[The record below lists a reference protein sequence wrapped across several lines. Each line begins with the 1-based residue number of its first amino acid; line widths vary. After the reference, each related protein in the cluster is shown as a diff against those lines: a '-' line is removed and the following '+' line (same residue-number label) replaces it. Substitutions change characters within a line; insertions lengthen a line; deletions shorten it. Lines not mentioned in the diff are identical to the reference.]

1 LPTSQRAIALR
12 ARWAL
17 PWIFFL
23 MGLTSMAWV
32 PRIPEIKSSLGLSDG
47 EFGVVLVSSSI
58 GAIIGAQLA
67 GRLIQRFG
75 SRNLMRF
82 AQAALPLGVLLIG
95 LAPNV
100 YALALGLFFMG
111 LGSAAMDIPGNAQ
124 AVVIERLIGKKF
136 LASLH
141 GAWSIGTF
149 AAALIGGAVATF
161 APPAVNLG
169 VLAAIGMIIFIP
181 LTERMLDATRD
192 EHMGDEGKDERRIP
206 WFKSKVNLLWVFAFG
221 SLGALVAEGASAD
234 WSGILLAEHMNI
246 ELGLTASAFA
256 SFSLSMI
263 ISRFTADALMD
274 HFGAARVVFYG
285 GVVGGAIWSASI
297 LLAVPLSQ
305 TASQTDNLLALVLIN
320 IGFFSAGAG
329 IGPMFPAFIVGA
341 AKVPGIPASLGIAR
355 ISVISIAGYF
365 LGPTVTGLISELTN
379 LPTAFM
385 YPGIAL
391 IVAGLAGR
399 GLRAKYRKTK

>member
-1 LPTSQRAIALR
+1 MPASERVLALR

-47 EFGVVLVSSSI
+47 EFGLVLVSSSV
-58 GAIIGAQLA
+58 GAVIGAQLA
-67 GRLIQRFG
+67 GRLIQLIG
-75 SRNLMRF
+75 SRNLMRL
-82 AQAALPLGVLLIG
+82 AQATLPLGVLLMG
-95 LAPNV
+95 LSPNV
-100 YALALGLFFMG
+100 FVLALGLFFMG
-111 LGSAAMDIPGNAQ
+111 LGSASMDIPGNAQ
-124 AVVIERLIGKKF
+124 AVVIEKLIGRKF

-161 APPAVNLG
+161 VSPAVNLA
-169 VLAAIGMIIFIP
+169 VLAGIGLIIFIP

-192 EHMGDEGKDERRIP
+192 EHLGDEGKDEKRIA
-206 WFKSKVNLLWVFAFG
+206 WFRSKVNLLWVFAFG

-263 ISRFTADALMD
+263 ISRFTADALMER
-274 HFGAARVVFYG
+274 FGAARVVFYG
-285 GVVGGAIWSASI
+285 GVFGGAIWSASI
-297 LLAVPLSQ
+297 LIAVPMSQ
-305 TASQTDNLLALVLIN
+305 TTNQSSNLLALILIN
-320 IGFFSAGAG
+320 IGFFAAGAG

-365 LGPTVTGLISELTN
+365 LGPTITGFISELTS

-391 IVAGLAGR
+391 IVAGIAGR
-399 GLRAKYRKTK
+399 GLRTK

>member
-1 LPTSQRAIALR
+1 LPTSQRQLALR

-47 EFGVVLVSSSI
+47 EFGVVLVSSSV

-82 AQAALPLGVLLIG
+82 AQTTLPLGVLMMG

-100 YALALGLFFMG
+100 YVLALGLFFMG

-149 AAALIGGAVATF
+149 VAALVGGAVATF
-161 APPAVNLG
+161 VSPAINLG
-169 VLAAIGMIIFIP
+169 VLAAIGMVIFIP

-234 WSGILLAEHMNI
+234 WSGILLAEHMSI

-274 HFGAARVVFYG
+274 RFGAARVVFYG
-285 GVVGGAIWSASI
+285 GVVGGAIWTASI
-297 LLAVPLSQ
+297 LIAVPMSQ
-305 TASQTDNLLALVLIN
+305 TNNLAALVIIN
-320 IGFFSAGAG
+320 IGFFAAGAG

-365 LGPTVTGLISELTN
+365 LGPTVTGFISELTD

-391 IVAGLAGR
+391 IAAGIAGR
-399 GLRAKYRKTK
+399 GLRAK

>member
-1 LPTSQRAIALR
+1 MNFDKAAALR

-23 MGLTSMAWV
+23 MGVVSMAWV
-32 PRIPEIKSSLGLSDG
+32 PRIPEIKATLGLSDG
-47 EFGVVLVSSSI
+47 EFGVVLVSSSV
-58 GAIIGAQLA
+58 GAVIGAQLA

-82 AQAALPLGVLLIG
+82 AQTTLPLGVLLMG
-95 LAPNV
+95 LASNV
-100 YALALGLFFMG
+100 YVLALGLFFMG

-149 AAALIGGAVATF
+149 AAALIGGTAATF
-161 APPAVNLG
+161 VSPAINLG
-169 VLAAIGMIIFIP
+169 VLAATGIIVFIP

-192 EHMGDEGKDERRIP
+192 EHMGDEGKDEKRIP

-274 HFGAARVVFYG
+274 RFGAARVVFYG
-285 GVVGGAIWSASI
+285 GVVGGTIWSASI
-297 LLAVPLSQ
+297 LIAVPLSQ
-305 TASQTDNLLALVLIN
+305 TASQTNNLLALVLIN
-320 IGFFSAGAG
+320 IGFFAAGAG

-365 LGPTVTGLISELTN
+365 LGPTITGLISELTN

-391 IVAGLAGR
+391 VVAGIAGR
-399 GLRAKYRKTK
+399 GLKASKS

>member
-1 LPTSQRAIALR
+1 MNFDKAAALR

-23 MGLTSMAWV
+23 MGVISMAWV
-32 PRIPEIKSSLGLSDG
+32 PRIPEIKAALGLSDG
-47 EFGVVLVSSSI
+47 EFGVVLVSSSV
-58 GAIIGAQLA
+58 GAVIGAQLA

-82 AQAALPLGVLLIG
+82 AQTTLPLGVLLMG

-100 YALALGLFFMG
+100 YVLALGLFFMG

-149 AAALIGGAVATF
+149 AAALIGGAVATLVS
-161 APPAVNLG
+161 PAINLG
-169 VLAAIGMIIFIP
+169 VLAAIGMIVFIP

-192 EHMGDEGKDERRIP
+192 EHMGDEGKDDRRIP

-234 WSGILLAEHMNI
+234 WSGILLAEHMSV

-274 HFGAARVVFYG
+274 RFGAARVVFYG

-297 LLAVPLSQ
+297 LIAVPLSQ
-305 TASQTDNLLALVLIN
+305 TASQTNNLLALVLIN
-320 IGFFSAGAG
+320 VGFFAAGAG

-391 IVAGLAGR
+391 IVAGIAGK
-399 GLRAKYRKTK
+399 GLRDK

>member
-1 LPTSQRAIALR
+1 MPTSERALALR

-47 EFGVVLVSSSI
+47 EFGVVLVSSSV

-82 AQAALPLGVLLIG
+82 AQTTLPLGVLLMG

-100 YALALGLFFMG
+100 YVLALGLFFMG

-141 GAWSIGTF
+141 GAWSI
-149 AAALIGGAVATF
+149 
-161 APPAVNLG
+161 NLG
-169 VLAAIGMIIFIP
+169 VLAAIGMILFIP

-274 HFGAARVVFYG
+274 RFGAARVVFYG

-297 LLAVPLSQ
+297 LIAVPLSQ
-305 TASQTDNLLALVLIN
+305 TASQTNNLLALVLIN
-320 IGFFSAGAG
+320 IGFFAAGAG

-365 LGPTVTGLISELTN
+365 LGPTVTGFISELTD

-391 IVAGLAGR
+391 IVAGIAGR
-399 GLRAKYRKTK
+399 GLRSK

>member
-1 LPTSQRAIALR
+1 MQRAEKQLALR

-47 EFGVVLVSSSI
+47 EFGLVLVSSSV

-67 GRLIQRFG
+67 GRLIQLFG

-82 AQAALPLGVLLIG
+82 AQTTLPLGVLLMG

-100 YALALGLFFMG
+100 FVLALGLFFMG
-111 LGSAAMDIPGNAQ
+111 LGSASMDIPGNAQ

-161 APPAVNLG
+161 VSPAVNLG

-192 EHMGDEGKDERRIP
+192 EHMGDEGKDDKRIP

-221 SLGALVAEGASAD
+221 SLGALVAEGAAAD
-234 WSGILLAEHMNI
+234 WSGILLAEHMKI

-263 ISRFTADALMD
+263 VSRFTADRLLER
-274 HFGAARVVFYG
+274 FGAARVVFYG
-285 GVVGGAIWSASI
+285 GVVGGAIWTASI
-297 LLAVPLSQ
+297 LIAIPLSQ
-305 TASQTDNLLALVLIN
+305 TNQILALVLIN
-320 IGFFSAGAG
+320 IGFFAAGAG

-355 ISVISIAGYF
+355 IRVISIAGYF
-365 LGPTVTGLISELTN
+365 LGPTVTGFISELTS
-379 LPTAFM
+379 LPTAM
-385 YPGIAL
+385 LYPSLAL
-391 IVAGLAGR
+391 IAAGIAGR
-399 GLRAKYRKTK
+399 GLRTK

>member
-1 LPTSQRAIALR
+1 MNSDKAAALR

-23 MGLTSMAWV
+23 MGVVSMAWV
-32 PRIPEIKSSLGLSDG
+32 PRIPEIKAALGLSDG
-47 EFGVVLVSSSI
+47 EFGVVLVSSSV
-58 GAIIGAQLA
+58 GAVIGAQLA

-82 AQAALPLGVLLIG
+82 AQTTLPLGVLLMG

-100 YALALGLFFMG
+100 YVLALGLFFMG

-149 AAALIGGAVATF
+149 AAALIGGAAATF
-161 APPAVNLG
+161 VSPAINLG
-169 VLAAIGMIIFIP
+169 VLAATGMIVFIP

-206 WFKSKVNLLWVFAFG
+206 WFKSKVNLLWVFALG

-246 ELGLTASAFA
+246 EFGLTASAFA

-274 HFGAARVVFYG
+274 RFGAARVVFYG

-297 LLAVPLSQ
+297 LIAVPLSQ
-305 TASQTDNLLALVLIN
+305 TASQTNNLLALVLIN
-320 IGFFSAGAG
+320 LGFFAAGAG

-365 LGPTVTGLISELTN
+365 LGPTVTGLISELTD

-391 IVAGLAGR
+391 IVAGIAGR
-399 GLRAKYRKTK
+399 GLRDK

>member
-1 LPTSQRAIALR
+1 METSNKELGLR

-47 EFGVVLVSSSI
+47 EFGVVLVSSSV

-75 SRNLMRF
+75 SRNLMRL
-82 AQAALPLGVLLIG
+82 AQTTLPLGVLLMG

-100 YALALGLFFMG
+100 YVLALGLFFMG

-149 AAALIGGAVATF
+149 AAALIGGAVATLVS
-161 APPAVNLG
+161 PAINLG
-169 VLAAIGMIIFIP
+169 VLAAIGMIVFIP

-192 EHMGDEGKDERRIP
+192 EHMGDEGKDDRRIP

-234 WSGILLAEHMNI
+234 WSGILLAEHMSV

-274 HFGAARVVFYG
+274 RFGAARVVFYG

-297 LLAVPLSQ
+297 LIAVPLSQ
-305 TASQTDNLLALVLIN
+305 TASQTNNLLALVLIN
-320 IGFFSAGAG
+320 VGFFAAGAG

-391 IVAGLAGR
+391 IVAGIAGK
-399 GLRAKYRKTK
+399 GLRDK

>member
-1 LPTSQRAIALR
+1 
-12 ARWAL
+12 
-17 PWIFFL
+17 
-23 MGLTSMAWV
+23 
-32 PRIPEIKSSLGLSDG
+32 
-47 EFGVVLVSSSI
+47 
-58 GAIIGAQLA
+58 
-67 GRLIQRFG
+67 
-75 SRNLMRF
+75 
-82 AQAALPLGVLLIG
+82 
-95 LAPNV
+95 
-100 YALALGLFFMG
+100 
-111 LGSAAMDIPGNAQ
+111 
-124 AVVIERLIGKKF
+124 
-136 LASLH
+136 
-141 GAWSIGTF
+141 
-149 AAALIGGAVATF
+149 
-161 APPAVNLG
+161 
-169 VLAAIGMIIFIP
+169 MIIFIP

-274 HFGAARVVFYG
+274 RFGAARVVFYG

-297 LLAVPLSQ
+297 LIAVPLSQ
-305 TASQTDNLLALVLIN
+305 TASQTNNLLALVLIN
-320 IGFFSAGAG
+320 IGFFAAGAG

-391 IVAGLAGR
+391 IVAGIAGR
-399 GLRAKYRKTK
+399 GLRDK

>member
-1 LPTSQRAIALR
+1 MPTSERALALR

-23 MGLTSMAWV
+23 VGLTSMAWV

-47 EFGVVLVSSSI
+47 EFGVVLVSSSV

-82 AQAALPLGVLLIG
+82 AQTTLPLGVLLMG

-100 YALALGLFFMG
+100 YVLALGLFFMG

-161 APPAVNLG
+161 VSPAINLG

-263 ISRFTADALMD
+263 ISRFTADALMER
-274 HFGAARVVFYG
+274 FGAARVVFYG

-297 LLAVPLSQ
+297 LIAVPLSQ
-305 TASQTDNLLALVLIN
+305 TASQTNNLLALVLIN
-320 IGFFSAGAG
+320 IGFLCSRCWNRANVSSLHCWGSKGSWHSSLAWNCQDQCYLYCRLLPRPNSHR
-329 IGPMFPAFIVGA
+329 IDIRANRPANGVYVSGDCTDRYRYCW
-341 AKVPGIPASLGIAR
+341 VEVLG
-355 ISVISIAGYF
+355 
-365 LGPTVTGLISELTN
+365 TN
-379 LPTAFM
+379 K
-385 YPGIAL
+385 G
-391 IVAGLAGR
+391 V
-399 GLRAKYRKTK
+399 

>member
-1 LPTSQRAIALR
+1 
-12 ARWAL
+12 
-17 PWIFFL
+17 
-23 MGLTSMAWV
+23 MGWV
-32 PRIPEIKSSLGLSDG
+32 PRIPEIKGSLGLSDG
-47 EFGVVLVSSSI
+47 EFGLVLVSSSV

-67 GRLIQRFG
+67 GRLIQLFG

-82 AQAALPLGVLLIG
+82 AQTTLPLGVLLMG

-100 YALALGLFFMG
+100 YVLALGLFFMG
-111 LGSAAMDIPGNAQ
+111 LGSAGMDIPGNAQ

-161 APPAVNLG
+161 VSPAVNLS

-181 LTERMLDATRD
+181 LTERMLDSTRD
-192 EHMGDEGKDERRIP
+192 EHLGDEGKDEKRIP

-234 WSGILLAEHMNI
+234 WSGILLAEHMSI
-246 ELGLTASAFA
+246 EVGLTASAFA

-263 ISRFTADALMD
+263 ISRFTADALMER
-274 HFGAARVVFYG
+274 FGAAKVVFYG
-285 GVVGGAIWSASI
+285 GVVGGVIWTASI
-297 LLAVPLSQ
+297 LVAIPLSQ
-305 TASQTDNLLALVLIN
+305 TNNLLALVLIN
-320 IGFFSAGAG
+320 IGFFAAGAG

-365 LGPTVTGLISELTN
+365 LGPTVTGFISELTN
-379 LPTAFM
+379 LPTAM
-385 YPGIAL
+385 LYPGIAL
-391 IVAGLAGR
+391 IVAGIAGR
-399 GLRAKYRKTK
+399 GLRTK

>member
-1 LPTSQRAIALR
+1 LPTNQRAIALR

-82 AQAALPLGVLLIG
+82 AQGALPLGVLLMG

-111 LGSAAMDIPGNAQ
+111 FGSAAMDIPGNAQ

-149 AAALIGGAVATF
+149 AAAVIGGAVATF
-161 APPAVNLG
+161 VSPAVNLG
-169 VLAAIGMIIFIP
+169 VLAAIRMIIFIP
-181 LTERMLDATRD
+181 LTERMLDATQD
-192 EHMGDEGKDERRIP
+192 EHLGDEGKDERRIP
-206 WFKSKVNLLWVFAFG
+206 WFKSKVNLLWVFAIG

-234 WSGILLAEHMNI
+234 WSGILLTEHMNI

-274 HFGAARVVFYG
+274 RFGAAKSVFYG

-297 LLAVPLSQ
+297 LIAVPLSQ
-305 TASQTDNLLALVLIN
+305 TNNLSALVLIN
-320 IGFFSAGAG
+320 IGFFAAGAG

-341 AKVPGIPASLGIAR
+341 AKVPGIPASLGISR

-365 LGPTVTGLISELTN
+365 LGPTVTGFISELTN

-391 IVAGLAGR
+391 VVAGIAGR
-399 GLRAKYRKTK
+399 GLRTK

>member
-1 LPTSQRAIALR
+1 METSNKELGLR

-47 EFGVVLVSSSI
+47 EFGVVLVSSSV

-75 SRNLMRF
+75 SRNLMRL
-82 AQAALPLGVLLIG
+82 AQTTLPLGVLLMG

-100 YALALGLFFMG
+100 YVLALGLFFMG

-149 AAALIGGAVATF
+149 AAALIGGAVATLVS
-161 APPAVNLG
+161 PAINLG
-169 VLAAIGMIIFIP
+169 VLAAIGMIVFIP

-192 EHMGDEGKDERRIP
+192 EHMGDEGKDDRRIP

-234 WSGILLAEHMNI
+234 WSGILLAEHMSV

-274 HFGAARVVFYG
+274 RFGAARVVFYG

-297 LLAVPLSQ
+297 LIAVPLSQ
-305 TASQTDNLLALVLIN
+305 TASQTNDLLALVLIN
-320 IGFFSAGAG
+320 VGFFAAGAG

-391 IVAGLAGR
+391 IVAGIAGK
-399 GLRAKYRKTK
+399 GLRDK

>member
-1 LPTSQRAIALR
+1 
-12 ARWAL
+12 
-17 PWIFFL
+17 
-23 MGLTSMAWV
+23 MGLTSMGWV
-32 PRIPEIKSSLGLSDG
+32 PRIPEIKGSLGLSDG
-47 EFGVVLVSSSI
+47 EFGLVLVSSSV

-67 GRLIQRFG
+67 GRLIQLFG

-82 AQAALPLGVLLIG
+82 AQTTLPLGVLLMG

-100 YALALGLFFMG
+100 YLLALGLFFMG
-111 LGSAAMDIPGNAQ
+111 LGSAGMDIPGNAQ

-161 APPAVNLG
+161 VSPAVNLS
-169 VLAAIGMIIFIP
+169 VLAASGMIIFIP
-181 LTERMLDATRD
+181 LTERMLDSTRD
-192 EHMGDEGKDERRIP
+192 EHLGDEGKDEKRIP

-234 WSGILLAEHMNI
+234 WSGILLAEHMSI
-246 ELGLTASAFA
+246 EVGLTASAFA

-263 ISRFTADALMD
+263 ISRFTADALMER
-274 HFGAARVVFYG
+274 FGAARVVFYG
-285 GVVGGAIWSASI
+285 GVVGGAIWTASI
-297 LLAVPLSQ
+297 LVAIPLSQ
-305 TASQTDNLLALVLIN
+305 TNNLLALVLIN
-320 IGFFSAGAG
+320 IGFFAAGAG

-365 LGPTVTGLISELTN
+365 LGPTVTGFISELTN
-379 LPTAFM
+379 LPTAM
-385 YPGIAL
+385 LYPGIAL
-391 IVAGLAGR
+391 IVAGIAGR
-399 GLRAKYRKTK
+399 GLRTK

>member
-1 LPTSQRAIALR
+1 
-12 ARWAL
+12 
-17 PWIFFL
+17 
-23 MGLTSMAWV
+23 
-32 PRIPEIKSSLGLSDG
+32 
-47 EFGVVLVSSSI
+47 
-58 GAIIGAQLA
+58 
-67 GRLIQRFG
+67 
-75 SRNLMRF
+75 MRF
-82 AQAALPLGVLLIG
+82 AQTTLPLGVLLMG

-100 YALALGLFFMG
+100 YVLALGLFFMG

-149 AAALIGGAVATF
+149 VAALVGGAVATF
-161 APPAVNLG
+161 VSPAINLG
-169 VLAAIGMIIFIP
+169 VLAAIGMVIFIP

-192 EHMGDEGKDERRIP
+192 EHLGDEGKDERRIP

-234 WSGILLAEHMNI
+234 WSGILLAEPMSI

-256 SFSLSMI
+256 SFSLSMG

-274 HFGAARVVFYG
+274 RFGAARVVFYG

-297 LLAVPLSQ
+297 LIAVPLSQ
-305 TASQTDNLLALVLIN
+305 TASQTASQTNNLLALVLIN
-320 IGFFSAGAG
+320 IGFFAAGAG

-355 ISVISIAGYF
+355 ISVISITGYF
-365 LGPTVTGLISELTN
+365 LGPTVTGLISELTD

-391 IVAGLAGR
+391 IVAGIAGR
-399 GLRAKYRKTK
+399 GLRVK